1 MKVPPASGR
10 VLSVDNPDDLVT
22 VSIGGHLVR
31 LDVDGGSY
39 PVWLTGDEALDLA
52 DALQGAVE
60 ALIHSVSG

>member
-1 MKVPPASGR
+1 MKARLALEQVR
-10 VLSVDNPDDLVT
+10 SVDNPDDLVT
-22 VSIGGHLVR
+22 VTTGDYLVR

-39 PVWLTGDEALDLA
+39 PLWLTGDEALDLA